1 LRGELLGLYRKAP
14 DSSKHKDEDG
24 GEAKGGG
31 NGAGPGLFAEEHGD
45 YADTIGDD
53 RAKNIPLCAGA
64 GRVFPPAGSGHLLQ
78 VYVGRAPTIP
88 AMAKEPVFEY
98 KQCIVIRNDVKMSC
112 GKRCAQAGHAAIGA
126 YNGADKSLQKAWLA
140 EGQKKVVLKANDERT
155 LFEIKVI
162 AERAGISTS
171 LIQDAGMTEI
181 PPGTITAL
189 GLGPAKTSD
198 LDKITGS
205 LSLL

>member
-1 LRGELLGLYRKAP
+1 
-14 DSSKHKDEDG
+14 
-24 GEAKGGG
+24 
-31 NGAGPGLFAEEHGD
+31 
-45 YADTIGDD
+45 
-53 RAKNIPLCAGA
+53 
-64 GRVFPPAGSGHLLQ
+64 
-78 VYVGRAPTIP
+78 
-88 AMAKEPVFEY
+88 MAHEPEFRY
-98 KQCIVIRNDVKMSC
+98 KQCLVIRNDVKMSC

-126 YNGADKSLQKAWLA
+126 YNGADKNLQKAWIQ

-155 LFEIKVI
+155 LFELKVI

-189 GLGPAKTSD
+189 GLGPAKSEE